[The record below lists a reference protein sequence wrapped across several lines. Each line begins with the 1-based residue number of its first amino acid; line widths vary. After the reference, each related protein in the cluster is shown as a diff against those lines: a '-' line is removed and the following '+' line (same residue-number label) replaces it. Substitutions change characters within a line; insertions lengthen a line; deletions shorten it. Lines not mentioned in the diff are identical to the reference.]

1 MSDLSVAIR
10 SIENGIIWLNNPA
23 NVSPAFAGL
32 VATTAV
38 VLGWMHT
45 ARKERRKYRIEN
57 ARDTLFVENE
67 VFQKNILIPAH
78 YLRSWTE
85 FPSYEEMIQSDEG
98 KILNLSISEILTLLE
113 ILALDVSTGR
123 ASELYVIE
131 SQRSL
136 ICTIVVCCRTYIHSL
151 RVAKAQKRVYKNLEH
166 LFLRLYFNRYPWF
179 QWFLEFCAGKPLFRY
194 SYLMF
199 RLRYMIA
206 WAFFDL
212 PRDYRAVPFPEIKQ
226 RFRTIRHIQQWT
238 FGIIALLTI
247 GAASQYLDWFH

>member
-1 MSDLSVAIR
+1 MSDLTVAIR
-10 SIENGIIWLNNPA
+10 AIEKGIAWLNNPA

-32 VATTAV
+32 LATTAV

-67 VFQKNILIPAH
+67 VFQKNILILAH

-85 FPSYEEMIQSDEG
+85 FPPYGEMVQSDEG
-98 KILNLSISEILTLLE
+98 KILNTSISEILTLLE
-113 ILALDVSTGR
+113 ILALDISTGR

-136 ICTIVVCCRTYIHSL
+136 ICTIFVCCRTYIHSL
-151 RVAKAQKRVYKNLEH
+151 RVAKSQKRVYKNLEH
-166 LFLRLYFNRYPWF
+166 LFLRLYFNRYPFF
-179 QWFLEFCAGKPLFRY
+179 QWFLEFCVGKPLFRY

-199 RLRYMIA
+199 RFRYLIA
-206 WAFFDL
+206 CVFFGL
-212 PRDYRAVPFPEIKQ
+212 PRDYRTVPLPQIKQ
-226 RFRTIRHIQQWT
+226 HFRTMRHIQQWT
-238 FGIIALLTI
+238 FGIMAIPTL
-247 GAASQYLDWFH
+247 AASAYYFHWFH